1 MMHWRSF
8 TAGAM
13 LVLLLM
19 AGSDLFFIGQK
30 ETSSHSSMEQA
41 ETAIPYDAVTIT
53 PLRVMYGKEVPFEGK
68 AELRQAIA
76 GKLAQKIIVVN
87 FQASGEHADKSK
99 INIVWENG
107 EVETIYPGTKDRIF
121 PPEKR
126 AAQITVV
133 GYSVRERRI
142 FQDSNRKGNLSWEIH
157 YEPVEL

>member
-8 TAGAM
+8 TAGAI

-19 AGSDLFFIGQK
+19 TGSYLFSLGPK
-30 ETSSHSSMEQA
+30 ETSSHSVTEQVEA
-41 ETAIPYDAVTIT
+41 AIPFDAVTIT
-53 PLRVMYGKEVPFEGK
+53 PLRVIYGKEVPFEGK
-68 AELRQAIA
+68 IELRQALA
-76 GKLAQKIIVVN
+76 GKFAQKIIIVN

-107 EVETIYPGTKDRIF
+107 EVETVYPGTKDRIF

-126 AAQITVV
+126 AKQITVV

-157 YEPVEL
+157 YEPVEM